1 LAPGHI
7 YQFKVT
13 AINLTGES
21 RPSNIASEM
30 ARYADGTTKY
40 ARVTSTGFSTR
51 WTTSNPSSYTT
62 SLATSAE
69 HARVTTWS
77 SEAAG
82 TSTTASSSLT
92 AFSGT
97 TSSTAT
103 EGGSVKHGLLGYET
117 PTSITNGAIT
127 FQYRMNPR
135 NAYKVTVT
143 GGGDITFSGAIY
155 GRYSRMPATGIIPF
169 IAETPCF

>member
-40 ARVTSTGFSTR
+40 ARVTSSWILDTLDDIKPIQLYDITGDVRGTR
-51 WTTSNPSSYTT
+51 EGNYMVLRGGWHLNNGKQLLDGIFWYNI
-62 SLATSAE
+62 
-69 HARVTTWS
+69 V
-77 SEAAG
+77 G
-82 TSTTASSSLT
+82 C
-92 AFSGT
+92 
-97 TSSTAT
+97 T
-103 EGGSVKHGLLGYET
+103 EGGSVKHGVLGYET

-135 NAYKVTVT
+135 NTYKVTVT
-143 GGGDITFSGAIY
+143 GGGDITFSGAMY

>member
-1 LAPGHI
+1 MAPGHI

-40 ARVTSTGFSTR
+40 ARVTSSWILDTLDDIKPIQRYVITAMSAER
-51 WTTSNPSSYTT
+51 ARATTS
-62 SLATSAE
+62 
-69 HARVTTWS
+69 S

-155 GRYSRMPATGIIPF
+155 GRYSRMPAAGIIPF